1 MSYTNTQS
9 KHNHRIYVCVKGS
22 PENIKR
28 LMEITLW
35 PVLQPKFVTD
45 TVVVSIETAYPFND
59 ALLCGAEKIEG
70 FMDIYDVEPVDIWI
84 ETVRDDVP
92 FLKYPQDWHYINF
105 NREHILESDYLNNLD
120 HHRER

>member
-1 MSYTNTQS
+1 MSYTSTQI

-35 PVLQPKFVTD
+35 PVLDPQFVTD
-45 TVVVSIETAYPFND
+45 TVVISIETAYPFND

-70 FMDIYDVEPVDIWI
+70 LMDIYDVEPVYIWI
-84 ETVRDDVP
+84 ETLDYVNHT
-92 FLKYPQDWHYINF
+92 QDWHAINF
-105 NREHILESDYLNNLD
+105 NSEHIIESDYLANLD
-120 HHRER
+120 HHRRR